1 MGFGLFNIITFD
13 LLLLM
18 LKDYIIFFENSI
30 QSKVTGWRKC
40 LTRRATTEEKD
51 NLRVEG
57 LAVAG
62 HPFTTFNS
70 LPYILISHHH
80 ISICIV
86 YFFFFSFFFLLNF
99 L

>member
-1 MGFGLFNIITFD
+1 MWFGLFNIITFD
-13 LLLLM
+13 LLLM
-18 LKDYIIFFENSI
+18 LKDYIILFENSI

-62 HPFTTFNS
+62 HPFTT
-70 LPYILISHHH
+70 LILYH
-80 ISICIV
+80 I
-86 YFFFFSFFFLLNF
+86 FSFLITIFLYV
-99 L
+99 